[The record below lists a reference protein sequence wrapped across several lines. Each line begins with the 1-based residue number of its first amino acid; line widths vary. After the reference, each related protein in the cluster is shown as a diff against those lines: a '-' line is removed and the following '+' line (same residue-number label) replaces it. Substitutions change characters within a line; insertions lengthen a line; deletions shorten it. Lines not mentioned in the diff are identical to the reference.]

1 MPQEAAHADTLMS
14 AAVYPVAPVLAHL
27 YILRLKNPQ
36 NYPTIS
42 AAIAAIVVFVLWTVK
57 LTFIDAW
64 RVINETKRNEMKW
77 SRWRVG

>member
-42 AAIAAIVVFVLWTVK
+42 AAIAAIVVFVL
-57 LTFIDAW
+57 
-64 RVINETKRNEMKW
+64 
-77 SRWRVG
+77 